1 MLNEDVKDWH
11 ASCYKAVKA
20 MGHPSTVVVEAEMK
34 GVQIM
39 YWTDTRAW
47 SPFEELRGLQ
57 REMNRLFDG
66 YESGTAMSRFP
77 ALNVWGNADSVVVTA
92 ELPGLQSEDLELS
105 VVNNQLTIKG
115 ERKSDKPAEDA
126 VCHRCE
132 RDAGTFVRTVRLPFA
147 VENDKV
153 TAKYENGVLTIALP
167 RHEAT
172 KPKRIEIKA
181 S

>member
-1 MLNEDVKDWH
+1 
-11 ASCYKAVKA
+11 
-20 MGHPSTVVVEAEMK
+20 
-34 GVQIM
+34 M
-39 YWTDTRAW
+39 YWTNSRAW

-66 YESGTAMSRFP
+66 YEGGTSLSRFP
-77 ALNVWGNADSVVVTA
+77 ALNVWGNAEKLVVTA
-92 ELPGLQSEDLELS
+92 ELPGLQPEDLDIS

-115 ERKSDKPAEDA
+115 ERKADKPAEDA

-132 RDAGTFVRTVRLPFA
+132 RDYGTFVRTVRLPYA

-153 TAKYENGVLTIALP
+153 DARYENGVLSINMP

-172 KPKRIEIKA
+172 KPKRIEIKTA
-181 S
+181 

>member
-1 MLNEDVKDWH
+1 
-11 ASCYKAVKA
+11 
-20 MGHPSTVVVEAEMK
+20 MK
-34 GVQIM
+34 GVQHM
-39 YWTDTRAW
+39 YWTYPRTW
-47 SPFEELRGLQ
+47 SPFDELRSLQ

-66 YESGTAMSRFP
+66 YEGGTAMSRFP
-77 ALNVWGNADSVVVTA
+77 ALNVWGNGENVIVTA
-92 ELPGLQSEDLELS
+92 ELPGLEIEDLDIS

-115 ERKSDKPAEDA
+115 ERKGDKPADDA

-132 RDAGTFVRTVRLPFA
+132 RHSGTFVRTVRLPFA

-153 TAKYENGVLTIALP
+153 TAKYENGVLSVVMP

-172 KPKRIEIKA
+172 RPKRIEIKA

>member
-1 MLNEDVKDWH
+1 
-11 ASCYKAVKA
+11 
-20 MGHPSTVVVEAEMK
+20 
-34 GVQIM
+34 M
-39 YWTDTRAW
+39 YWTDSRVW
-47 SPFEELRGLQ
+47 SPFAEMRTLQ

-66 YESGTAMSRFP
+66 YDSGTAMSRFP
-77 ALNVWGNADSVVVTA
+77 AINVWGNAENVIVKA
-92 ELPGLQSEDLELS
+92 ELPGLEADDLEID

-132 RDAGTFVRTVRLPFA
+132 RETGRFVRTVRLPYS

-153 TAKYENGVLTIALP
+153 TAKYENGELTITLP

-181 S
+181 G

>member
-1 MLNEDVKDWH
+1 
-11 ASCYKAVKA
+11 
-20 MGHPSTVVVEAEMK
+20 
-34 GVQIM
+34 M
-39 YWTDTRAW
+39 YWNDSRVW
-47 SPFEELRGLQ
+47 SPFDELRSLQ

-77 ALNVWGNADSVVVTA
+77 ALNVWGNGDNVVVTA
-92 ELPGLQSEDLELS
+92 ELPGINAADLDIN

-115 ERKSDKPAEDA
+115 ERKEDKPTNDA

-132 RDAGTFVRTVRLPFA
+132 RGAGKFVRTVRLPFV
-147 VENDKV
+147 VESKQV
-153 TAKYENGVLTIALP
+153 AAKYQNGVLSITLP

>member
-1 MLNEDVKDWH
+1 
-11 ASCYKAVKA
+11 
-20 MGHPSTVVVEAEMK
+20 
-34 GVQIM
+34 M
-39 YWTDTRAW
+39 YWNTSRTW
-47 SPFEELRGLQ
+47 SPFGELRSLQ

-66 YESGTAMSRFP
+66 YEDRTAMSRFP
-77 ALNVWGNADSVVVTA
+77 ALNVWGNAEQVIVTA
-92 ELPGLQSEDLELS
+92 ELPGMDPEDLDIN

-115 ERKSDKPAEDA
+115 ERKGDQPAEDA

-132 RDAGTFVRTVRLPFA
+132 RESGKFVRTVRLPYA

-153 TAKYENGVLTIALP
+153 TAQYANGVLTVIMP

>member
-1 MLNEDVKDWH
+1 
-11 ASCYKAVKA
+11 
-20 MGHPSTVVVEAEMK
+20 MGAAAEMK
-34 GVQIM
+34 GVQSM
-39 YWTDTRAW
+39 YWTNSGTW

-66 YESGTAMSRFP
+66 YDSGTAMSRFP

-92 ELPGLQSEDLELS
+92 ELPGLEIEDLELN

-115 ERKSDKPAEDA
+115 ERKGDKPAEDA
-126 VCHRCE
+126 VCHRSE
-132 RDAGTFVRTVRLPFA
+132 RDTGRFVRTVRLPFA

-153 TAKYENGVLTIALP
+153 TAKYENGVLTVVMP

-172 KPKRIEIKA
+172 KPKRIEIKTA
-181 S
+181 